1 LEPGI
6 RFFGHQLLRRTLV
19 HYNYKPL
26 NISATNAFT
35 QLYDAN
41 LTAQITVS
49 SLLFYNYG
57 THVDKT
63 LAI

>member
-6 RFFGHQLLRRTLV
+6 CLFGHQLLRRTLV
-19 HYNYKPL
+19 HGSFKPL
-26 NISATNAFT
+26 NISAANAFK